1 MKVYEPSQIRNIL
14 LAGHAGSGK
23 TTLAETMMYESGTT
37 GKRGAISA
45 GTTLSDY
52 HELEREK
59 QKSIYSTILNLD
71 WRGTKINLI
80 DTPGTPDFIGEVISG
95 LSVADSTLFLLH
107 AARGVETVTEALWK
121 RAEELKLPSLLLVN
135 GMDENRS
142 DFQTCVDMAKERFGR
157 EVAVVQYPYSEGD
170 DFHAIIDVLKMTMY
184 EFPDSGGR
192 PDKLPIPESHKAQ
205 VELLH
210 NELVELIA
218 ENDESL
224 MDLYFEHGKLDEY
237 QMRDG
242 LKQSLLNRQIYPIF
256 CMSAL
261 RNMGSGRVMGFIC
274 NNTPSPLEAPP
285 AITEDDEE
293 FSHDPDGETR
303 LFCFKAYSEAHL
315 GNLTSFKVQSG
326 QIRTGMDLE
335 NRRDL
340 SSQRIGSVSIPAGQK
355 RTDVN
360 EVKTGDLAVAVKL
373 KDIQPGDTLTRKG
386 DTVVF
391 RPPRYPEPTI
401 RKAIRPNR
409 DGEVDKLGT
418 ALHQLQIEDPSL
430 VIEHSQE
437 VKQTLVHGQGE
448 EHLSAIL
455 HQLLHRF
462 QLHVE
467 FDQPKI
473 PYRETITRSVKTH
486 YKHKKQSGG
495 AGQFGEVHL
504 LIEPWS
510 EGMTDPDNVTVR
522 HTEEIDLPWGGKLIF
537 LNCIVGGVIDTRF
550 MPAILKGIMEKM
562 ENGPMSGCRVRDI
575 RVSVFDG
582 SMHPVDS
589 NEAAFKTAALMAFR
603 DGFLNA
609 SPQLMEPVYEI
620 EVHVPADF
628 MGDVLS
634 DLNSRRGQIQ
644 GMDAE
649 GTIQKIHAT
658 VPLGE
663 LDEYS
668 TRLKSMTQG
677 SATYTRRYSHY
688 ANVPK
693 DIQERVMKE
702 NIELQNS

>member
-1 MKVYEPSQIRNIL
+1 SQIRNIL

-23 TTLAETMMYESGTT
+23 TTLAETMMFESGTT
-37 GKRGAISA
+37 EKRGAIQT

-52 HELEREK
+52 HALEQEK
-59 QKSIYSTILNLD
+59 QKSIYTSILNLD

-95 LSVADSTLFLLH
+95 LSVADSALFLLH
-107 AARGVETVTEALWK
+107 AERGVETVTEALWK
-121 RAEELKLPSLLLVN
+121 RAEELNLPSLLAVN
-135 GMDENRS
+135 GMDEKRS
-142 DFQTCVDMAKERFGR
+142 DFQMCVDMAKERFGR
-157 EVAVVQYPYSEGD
+157 EVAVIQYPYVEGE

-184 EFPDSGGR
+184 EFPESGGR
-192 PDKLPIPESHKAQ
+192 PDKLPIPKSHQAQ

-224 MDLYFEHGKLDEY
+224 MDLYFEHGELDEY

-242 LKQSLLNRQIYPIF
+242 LQQSLLNRQIYPIF
-256 CMSAL
+256 CISAL
-261 RNMGSGRVMGFIC
+261 RNMGSGRMMGFIC
-274 NNTPSPLEAPP
+274 NNTPSPLDASPVK
-285 AITEDDEE
+285 TEDGSE
-293 FSHDPDGETR
+293 FRSDPDGETR
-303 LFCFKAYSEAHL
+303 LFCFKSYSEAHL
-315 GNLTSFKVQSG
+315 GNLTMFKVHSG
-326 QIRTGMDLE
+326 QIRTGADLE
-335 NRRDL
+335 NRRDQ
-340 SSQRIGSVSIPAGQK
+340 SSQRIGTLSIPAGPK
-355 RTDVN
+355 RTDVP

-373 KDIQPGDTLTRKG
+373 KEIQSGDTLTVKG
-386 DTVVF
+386 DRVTF
-391 RPPRYPEPTI
+391 KPPRYPEPTI
-401 RKAIRPNR
+401 RKAILPVNE
-409 DGEVDKLGT
+409 GEEDKLGT

-430 VIEHSQE
+430 TIEHSQE
-437 VKQTLVHGQGE
+437 LKQTLIHGQGE

-455 HQLLHRF
+455 HQLVHRF

-467 FDQPKI
+467 FERPKI
-473 PYRETITRSVKTH
+473 PYRETITHSVKAR

-495 AGQFGEVHL
+495 AGQFAEVHL

-510 EGMTDPDNVTVR
+510 EGMPDPDNVSIR
-522 HTEEIDLPWGGKLIF
+522 QTEEVELPWGGRLVF

-575 RVSVFDG
+575 RVAVFEG
-582 SMHPVDS
+582 SMHTVDS

-603 DGFLNA
+603 DGFLKA

-620 EVHVPADF
+620 QVHVPADY

-634 DLNSRRGQIQ
+634 DLSSRRGQIQ

-649 GTIQKIHAT
+649 GTIQKIYAS
-658 VPLGE
+658 VPLEE

-677 SATYTRRYSHY
+677 SATYTRRFSHY

-702 NIELQNS
+702 NIELQDS